1 MDKTQDVTSPVR
13 ASECKEE
20 KNEDELTEDDDITL
34 ESSQAARDGKE
45 GDILS
50 QGHASLKESALAG
63 LDTKNPNDALSQ
75 VASDAISNMPSQAPT
90 EKLAQEYKRLMQEY
104 DTICE
109 GNKRM
114 EDQIEDIKKHWQPAG
129 GQ

>member
-1 MDKTQDVTSPVR
+1 M
-13 ASECKEE
+13 
-20 KNEDELTEDDDITL
+20 
-34 ESSQAARDGKE
+34 
-45 GDILS
+45 S

-63 LDTKNPNDALSQ
+63 IQKQDDALSQ
-75 VASDAISNMPSQAPT
+75 VPSEAVSNMPSQAPT
-90 EKLAQEYKRLMQEY
+90 EKLAQEYKRLMEEY